1 MVRKTTAPKAEKSAT
16 PKKSA
21 PKKTATKPAPKAS
34 APQPSAPRASA
45 PRPSAP
51 KLSPAQAQ
59 GAVFHLQVGNTF
71 SLLTEQVDGGAVL
84 VSEPVRADA
93 RLQVTYWK
101 EPRQLALSD
110 SQFVA
115 VKLHARVDGGD
126 EQVRELGRVDDFG
139 RFVRATGTLA
149 LPAGAQRVEYWFEIS
164 TSSDET
170 LWDSDW
176 GNNYWLAVTTPEP
189 GQP

>member
-1 MVRKTTAPKAEKSAT
+1 MVRKTTAPKADKPGPT
-16 PKKSA
+16 PKKA
-21 PKKTATKPAPKAS
+21 ATKKVAVAKPAPKT
-34 APQPSAPRASA
+34 SAPRASA

-51 KLSPAQAQ
+51 KAPSKAATRE
-59 GAVFHLQVGNTF
+59 VFQLQVGNTF
-71 SLLTEQVDGGAVL
+71 TLLTEQVDGGAVL
-84 VSEPVRADA
+84 VAEPVRAA
-93 RLQVTYWK
+93 SQLQVTYWK
-101 EPRQLALSD
+101 EPRQLSLSD

-139 RFVRATGTLA
+139 RFVRSTGTLE

-176 GNNYWLAVTTPEP
+176 GNNYWLAVMTPEP
-189 GQP
+189 GER